1 MKERNSMNPEQNTD
15 QKRTETVTD
24 PVTKEMLVNALK
36 KLGVRQNQILEVHA
50 SLSSFHYVIGGAR
63 TIVDALMEICG
74 QSGTLLMPMQTMD
87 NSEPSDWDNPAI
99 APELWPDIRKSMPAY
114 DPNASD
120 IPGIGEVA
128 ENFRHREGVVISNHP
143 AVSYAAWGRYARLLC
158 NRQSLH
164 FPLAEESPTA
174 RLYELKGNVLLIGCD
189 MDKCTCMHLA
199 EYRTD
204 CRPIRIC
211 GSSIRSEEGSVWRKY
226 LDLST
231 DSSAF
236 VRVRQKMERKN
247 MIHET
252 MLGGSQIMYFS
263 ASAAIDEATSCLE
276 SASVFDMYR

>member
-1 MKERNSMNPEQNTD
+1 MNPGNQAVRN
-15 QKRTETVTD
+15 RNETVTD
-24 PVTKEMLVNALK
+24 PVTKDMLVEALK
-36 KLGVRQNQILEVHA
+36 KLGVRSSQILEVHA
-50 SLSSFHYVIGGAR
+50 SLGSFHYVIGGAR

-74 QSGTLLMPMQTMD
+74 QSGTLLMPMQTAD
-87 NSEPSDWDNPAI
+87 NSEPSDWNQPPV
-99 APELWPDIRKSMPAY
+99 APELWPDVRKAMPPY

-143 AVSYAAWGRYARLLC
+143 SVSYAAWGRYARLLC

-174 RLYELKGNVLLIGCD
+174 RLYELKGNVLMIGCD

-211 GSSIRSEEGSVWRKY
+211 GASVKNGEETVWRKY
-226 LDLST
+226 LDLAVES
-231 DSSAF
+231 DGF
-236 VRVRQKMERKN
+236 VRVRQRMERKN
-247 MIHET
+247 MIQKT
-252 MLGGSQIMYFS
+252 MLGGSEIMYFS
-263 ASAAIDEATSCLE
+263 AVDAIDEATRYLE
-276 SASVFDMYR
+276 DSSVFDLYR

>member
-1 MKERNSMNPEQNTD
+1 MNADNPVRNYRED
-15 QKRTETVTD
+15 TVTD
-24 PVTKEMLVNALK
+24 PVTKEMLTDTLK
-36 KLGVRQNQILEVHA
+36 KLGVRSNQILEVHA
-50 SLSSFHYVIGGAR
+50 SLGSFHYVIGGAR

-87 NSEPSDWDNPAI
+87 NSEPSDWEKPAV
-99 APELWPDIRKSMPAY
+99 APELWPDIRKEMPPY

-128 ENFRHREGVVISNHP
+128 ENFRHRENVVISNHP
-143 AVSYAAWGRYARLLC
+143 AVSYAAWGRYAKLLC

-211 GSSIRSEEGSVWRKY
+211 GSSIRTDSGTRWKKY
-226 LDLST
+226 LDLDIDT
-231 DSSAF
+231 TGF
-236 VRVRQKMERKN
+236 IHVRQRMERKN
-247 MIHET
+247 MIQKAR
-252 MLGGSQIMYFS
+252 LGGSEIMYFS
-263 ASAAIDEATSCLE
+263 AVDAIDEATSYLE
-276 SASVFDMYR
+276 STSVFDMYR